1 MPSCVVK
8 ACKNYMSKLNK
19 SQGITY
25 HRFPKEKNQRDDWV
39 LIIRNCRG
47 ENNWNPSPAS
57 TVCSTHFD
65 DIDFMT
71 SAKGRRCLV
80 PHAIPKRQ
88 KLPYSMTGLGVSQP
102 PTSSST
108 TISSLPQVLY
118 TKNLSKIEAAPQ
130 PHSVQLRRL
139 NYTLHKKSLRIDM
152 QKKKI
157 KTLNQKIRRFR
168 NRNESLKNILKN
180 LRNLKGRKET
190 IFICMEDGPANN
202 DDDE

>member
-8 ACKNYMSKLNK
+8 SCKNYMSKLK
-19 SQGITY
+19 KTQGITY
-25 HRFPKEKNQRDDWV
+25 H
-39 LIIRNCRG
+39 RG

-80 PHAIPKRQ
+80 PHAIPKR
-88 KLPYSMTGLGVSQP
+88 VSF
-102 PTSSST
+102 
-108 TISSLPQVLY
+108 ILSL
-118 TKNLSKIEAAPQ
+118 KIESAP
-130 PHSVQLRRL
+130 PSHSVQLRRL
-139 NYTLHKKSLRIDM
+139 NYTLHKKSLMIDL

-190 IFICMEDGPANN
+190 IFISFFKRNYFFTTSMKCF
-202 DDDE
+202 